1 MRTLMKITVL
11 SAGLLAAG
19 AVVAEEEHHRGSA
32 AGQSGGMGMMGDPAR
47 MQKMMEERMR
57 MMKAELKLDAEQAKA
72 FDAFAK
78 RKQAMMKEM
87 MAHHKEHGH
96 GGQGGMGKGMQG
108 GTGKGSMG
116 QGGMMGKMAG
126 VPFAE
131 RMKMMEAHA
140 RKMLETAQAGQ
151 RFYNTL
157 TPAQK
162 KKLDAMS
169 MQPMGKGMGKSRH

>member
-19 AVVAEEEHHRGSA
+19 AVVAEEDHHRGPA

-47 MQKMMEERMR
+47 MEKMMEERMR
-57 MMKAELKLDAEQAKA
+57 MMKAELKLDAKQAQA

-78 RKQAMMKEM
+78 RKRAMMKEM
-87 MAHHKEHGH
+87 MAHHREHGH
-96 GGQGGMGKGMQG
+96 GGQGGGMGKGMQG
-108 GTGKGSMG
+108 GMS
-116 QGGMMGKMAG
+116 QGGMMGKMAD
-126 VPFAE
+126 VSFAE

-157 TPAQK
+157 SPAQK